1 MDKFNR
7 NRLTFINFGLIFEKA
22 LHLKAVKTLTVNFFK
37 IKSSYS
43 NLIAVRLI
51 KKNKS
56 KFMNFDRLKEKLEI
70 LADAAKYDVSCSSSG
85 GSRKNKNGGLGDS
98 SASGICHTYTEDGR
112 CVSLLKILLT
122 NHCIYDCAYCVSR
135 SSNDI
140 KRAAFTVEEVV
151 DLTINF
157 YRRNYIEGLFLSS
170 GIFKNADTTMERLV
184 RVAKKLRLEENF
196 NGYIH
201 LKSIPGASDELMQEA
216 ALYADRLSIN
226 LEIPTES
233 GLKLLAPEK
242 NREDMLNPMKYIQ
255 NGISQYKDERKIFRK
270 VPKFAP
276 AGQSTQMIVGAT
288 NENDLQIIKVADHFY
303 KNYSLKRVYYSG
315 YVPVLEDKR
324 LPSLTTEVPMLREN
338 RLYQSDWLMRFYGFK
353 AEEILDPSMPFLDL
367 EIDPKLSWALRHL
380 DQFPVNLQT
389 AEYQMILRIP
399 GIGVKTAK
407 KILSARRFQVLNI
420 DHLKKLGAAV
430 NRAKY
435 FIDFNAGNIHLR
447 HLTDI
452 NLRKLLIGGSQSKF
466 QNQFSQQLT
475 LF

>member
-1 MDKFNR
+1 
-7 NRLTFINFGLIFEKA
+7 
-22 LHLKAVKTLTVNFFK
+22 
-37 IKSSYS
+37 
-43 NLIAVRLI
+43 
-51 KKNKS
+51 
-56 KFMNFDRLKEKLEI
+56 MNFDRIKEKLEI

-85 GSRKNKNGGLGDS
+85 GKRKNNGGLGDS

-122 NHCIYDCAYCVSR
+122 NHCIYDCIYCVSR
-135 SSNDI
+135 KSNDI

-151 DLTINF
+151 DLTISF

-170 GIFKNADTTMERLV
+170 GIFKDADTTMERLV
-184 RVAKKLRLEENF
+184 RVAKKLRTEHNF

-201 LKSIPGASDELMQEA
+201 LKSIPGASDDLMNEA
-216 ALYADRLSIN
+216 ALYADRLSVN

-233 GLKLLAPEK
+233 GLKLLAPDK
-242 NREDMLNPMKYIQ
+242 NREDMLQPMRIVQKGIQ
-255 NGISQYKDERKIFRK
+255 QYKDEKKIIRST
-270 VPKFAP
+270 PKFAP

-303 KNYSLKRVYYSG
+303 KNYGMKRVYYSG
-315 YVPVLEDKR
+315 YIPVTVDNRLPAITAEVPV
-324 LPSLTTEVPMLREN
+324 LREN

-353 AEEILDPSMPFLDL
+353 ADEILDSGMPFLDL
-367 EIDPKLSWALRHL
+367 EVDPKLSWALRHL

-389 AEYQMILRIP
+389 ADYKMILRIP

-407 KILSARRFQVLNI
+407 KIVSARKFQVLTI

-435 FIDFNAGNIHLR
+435 FIDFTYGNPFLK
-447 HLTDI
+447 HLTDL
-452 NLRKLLIGGSQSKF
+452 NLRKLIIGGSQSKF